1 MENPKSKIQN
11 PNRLQDSVV
20 GFADR
25 RWWRDTDW
33 SLELEASLKLGAWSL
48 KLLTLALLFLAANE
62 SAAADRSRPTGPS
75 RDEFKDV
82 VVYNIF
88 DPSRGPKP
96 PPPPPRREE
105 KRAPAPPRT
114 DRLTL
119 TGIIMGT
126 NGNYG
131 FFDGSDRDFQR
142 AVQQG
147 EKLAEFDV
155 AKITT
160 DSVDLKLGTNSFQ
173 LRIRGELSKRG
184 DEAWKVS
191 ASSSGSYSKTSS
203 STGSRTAS
211 GGSSSEKS
219 TSSSSD
225 SGGGGADAE
234 RKKRLLE
241 LLKKRRSGQ

>member
-1 MENPKSKIQN
+1 MKTWT
-11 PNRLQDSVV
+11 L
-20 GFADR
+20 FAVA
-25 RWWRDTDW
+25 TI
-33 SLELEASLKLGAWSL
+33 
-48 KLLTLALLFLAANE
+48 ALL
-62 SAAADRSRPTGPS
+62 SQSVIAADNQRPSGPS

-88 DPSRGPKP
+88 DPERGPK

-160 DSVDLKLGTNSFQ
+160 AYVDLKLGTNNFQ
-173 LRIRGELSKRG
+173 LRIRGELSKREG
-184 DEAWKVS
+184 EVWKAS
-191 ASSSGSYSKTSS
+191 ATSSGSYSKTSS
-203 STGSRTAS
+203 YTGARSAAS
-211 GGSSSEKS
+211 GSSSESS
-219 TSSSSD
+219 TSTSSD
-225 SGGGGADAE
+225 SGGGGEDDE
-234 RKKRLLE
+234 RRKRLLE